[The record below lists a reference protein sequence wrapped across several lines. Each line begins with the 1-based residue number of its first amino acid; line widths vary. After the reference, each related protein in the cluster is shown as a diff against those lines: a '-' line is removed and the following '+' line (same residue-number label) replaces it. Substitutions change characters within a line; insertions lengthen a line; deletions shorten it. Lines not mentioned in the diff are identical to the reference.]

1 MTSTISHTAF
11 DVNQKLPTAL
21 IAINNNNNRN
31 NGGDNENGNRNGNK
45 NCHNNDVSAINN
57 SKFKLGGV
65 KIWCCGGIEV
75 QASQHQNL
83 SLEVVKFDI
92 RGIKVVAVPQ
102 TAGRLGFS

>member
-1 MTSTISHTAF
+1 MTAEIFPARLVTAEIVPPLLMTAKKVPPLLMTSTISHTAF

-65 KIWCCGGIEV
+65 KI
-75 QASQHQNL
+75 
-83 SLEVVKFDI
+83 
-92 RGIKVVAVPQ
+92 
-102 TAGRLGFS
+102 